1 MSLSPPSPPPPP
13 PFPPSPPLPPLSAGP
28 EPRPKRFGR
37 RGSPASAGRSRR
49 PRGSRRF
56 FGSLLRTPV
65 AAPAAAPDTAD
76 RCADLLQR
84 LGNDLSTSRA
94 QTARWK
100 RHADAYARE
109 RDVVAGERAYLLSWL
124 AALHPASAVVSQAPT
139 PDGAAGGW
147 HVLSLVAGGRPLSWT
162 LAPREVPLFQHVRR
176 AGDAD
181 TRAWRDAQEIE
192 AQYAHIHRHTRM
204 LALEDNLTRVVE
216 ELRGS
221 D

>member
-37 RGSPASAGRSRR
+37 RGSPASAGRSRH
-49 PRGSRRF
+49 PRSSRRF
-56 FGSLLRTPV
+56 FGSLLRTP
-65 AAPAAAPDTAD
+65 AAAPDTAD
-76 RCADLLQR
+76 RWADLLQR

-109 RDVVAGERAYLLSWL
+109 RDVVARERAYLLSWL

-139 PDGAAGGW
+139 PDSTAGGW
-147 HVLSLVAGGRPLSWT
+147 HVLSLVAGGGRSPGPWHPGRSRSSSTCAGPGTPT
-162 LAPREVPLFQHVRR
+162 LARGGTPRR
-176 AGDAD
+176 
-181 TRAWRDAQEIE
+181 
-192 AQYAHIHRHTRM
+192 
-204 LALEDNLTRVVE
+204 
-216 ELRGS
+216 
-221 D
+221 